1 MSERPRAGYPGEQR
15 GGPERPGA
23 EGAESGEA

>member
-15 GGPERPGA
+15 AGPKRPGA
-23 EGAESGEA
+23 EGAESGKI